1 MLCKNEEKQLYFG
14 TSKLDVRL
22 NIPRKNA
29 GMLLIKTLTKVFF
42 LGGGGG
48 IVICFQIKAE
58 AGHELR
64 DRPASTS
71 LVLGSEA

>member
-1 MLCKNEEKQLYFG
+1 MLCKNQEKELYFG
-14 TSKLDVRL
+14 TSKLDIRL

-29 GMLLIKTLTKVFF
+29 GMLLIKTLTKVF
-42 LGGGGG
+42 GGGGRGG
-48 IVICFQIKAE
+48 IVTCFQIKVQ
-58 AGHELR
+58 AGLELR

>member
-42 LGGGGG
+42 FGGGV
-48 IVICFQIKAE
+48 VICFQIKAE

>member
-1 MLCKNEEKQLYFG
+1 MLCKNQEKELYFG

-29 GMLLIKTLTKVFF
+29 GMLLIKTLTKVF
-42 LGGGGG
+42 GGGGV
-48 IVICFQIKAE
+48 IVTCFQIKAQ
-58 AGHELR
+58 AGLELR